1 MASKSGK
8 SSKKDTGEISLTLD
22 SITDLLNHHTAR
34 LSAEFKSSF
43 QIVES
48 KLNLI
53 QSTLEHQEER
63 IKSLETAAEDV
74 AQRVTDLEE
83 RCSTLQVS
91 NEHLRTKVCDLE
103 GRSRRQNIRVVGLEE
118 SVEGTRPSEFFP
130 SFLCEVF
137 GQQVLPTPPEI
148 DRAHRS
154 LAPKPKKGERPR
166 PVIMRLHKYQV
177 KELIIREAR
186 KRGTLEYRGQQI
198 RIYEDYPA
206 DVVNQRA
213 EYRQVMSDL
222 YNRGLKPSLLY
233 PSRLRI
239 VLPNGEKQW
248 LKSVEEARQ
257 CVARQPPA

>member
-1 MASKSGK
+1 M
-8 SSKKDTGEISLTLD
+8 D

-137 GQQVLPTPPEI
+137 GAAGAANTSGNRQGSSQSGTQAQEGRKTASGDNAPSQV
-148 DRAHRS
+148 S
-154 LAPKPKKGERPR
+154 G
-166 PVIMRLHKYQV
+166 
-177 KELIIREAR
+177 
-186 KRGTLEYRGQQI
+186 
-198 RIYEDYPA
+198 
-206 DVVNQRA
+206 
-213 EYRQVMSDL
+213 
-222 YNRGLKPSLLY
+222 
-233 PSRLRI
+233 
-239 VLPNGEKQW
+239 
-248 LKSVEEARQ
+248 
-257 CVARQPPA
+257 